1 MLTEFPRAL
10 QAMTPTDLI
19 IVTVY
24 LICIYYVI
32 LQAWNSLE
40 ERTVIKHVGNVFD
53 YETLK
58 DFLEVKFKFN
68 DFYPFSKQPTTLAT
82 TIENKSS
89 TATITVDWEKGAL
102 RNFQGGDRR
111 LLHLVSG
118 LQEAD
123 KAKPQTPSTISPK
136 RNISATLTADTL
148 VTADA
153 ETKALSA
160 TKPIV
165 DIEQLAKDKD
175 AKPKDPKDK
184 KEVEKI
190 QKLKTTYSNFMA
202 MKEPLT
208 FSLRLPLQITNF
220 VEGSKKDMWG
230 FVDCNFTVSR
240 KPRIDQVPWNPKPP
254 KK

>member
-1 MLTEFPRAL
+1 
-10 QAMTPTDLI
+10 MTSTDLI
-19 IVTVY
+19 IVSVY

-58 DFLEVKFKFN
+58 DFLDVKFKF
-68 DFYPFSKQPTTLAT
+68 DEFYAFSKQPAALAT
-82 TIENKSS
+82 TIQNKSPS
-89 TATITVDWEKGAL
+89 ATITVDWEKGAL
-102 RNFQGGDRR
+102 RDFQGNDRR

-118 LQEAD
+118 LLEAD
-123 KAKPQTPSTISPK
+123 RNKPQTPSTISPK
-136 RNISATLTADTL
+136 RSISATLTAEDL

-153 ETKALSA
+153 ETKVLRA

-165 DIEQLAKDKD
+165 DIEKLAQDK
-175 AKPKDPKDK
+175 
-184 KEVEKI
+184 EKNP
-190 QKLKTTYSNFMA
+190 KLKPIYSNFMA
-202 MKEPLT
+202 GRQPLT
-208 FSLRLPLQITNF
+208 FSLRLPLQITNI

-240 KPRIDQVPWNPKPP
+240 KPRIDQVPWNPKLP

>member
-1 MLTEFPRAL
+1 
-10 QAMTPTDLI
+10 MTSTDLI

-58 DFLEVKFKFN
+58 DFLDVKFKLD
-68 DFYPFSKQPTTLAT
+68 DFYAFSKQPAKLAA
-82 TIENKSS
+82 TIQNKSPS
-89 TATITVDWEKGAL
+89 ATITVDWEKGAL
-102 RNFQGGDRR
+102 RDFQGNDRR
-111 LLHLVSG
+111 LLHLVPG
-118 LQEAD
+118 LQEAA
-123 KAKPQTPSTISPK
+123 KAQTPSTISPK
-136 RNISATLTADTL
+136 RSFSATLTAEGL
-148 VTADA
+148 VTADD
-153 ETKALSA
+153 ETKELRA

-165 DIEQLAKDKD
+165 DVEKLAQDKN
-175 AKPKDPKDK
+175 AKPKDKKD
-184 KEVEKI
+184 EEKI

-202 MKEPLT
+202 MREPLT
-208 FSLRLPLQITNF
+208 FSLRLPLQITNI

-240 KPRIDQVPWNPKPP
+240 KPRIDQLPWNPKPP

>member
-1 MLTEFPRAL
+1 
-10 QAMTPTDLI
+10 MTSTDLI

-40 ERTVIKHVGNVFD
+40 EQTVIKHVGNVFD

-58 DFLEVKFKFN
+58 DFLDVKFKFD
-68 DFYPFSKQPTTLAT
+68 DFYAFSKQPAKLAT
-82 TIENKSS
+82 TIQNKSPS
-89 TATITVDWEKGAL
+89 ATITVDWEKGAL
-102 RNFQGGDRR
+102 RDFQGNDRR
-111 LLHLVSG
+111 LLHLVPG
-118 LQEAD
+118 LLEAD
-123 KAKPQTPSTISPK
+123 KAKAQTPSTISP
-136 RNISATLTADTL
+136 RRSIAVDLTAEGL

-153 ETKALSA
+153 ETKVLSA

-165 DIEQLAKDKD
+165 DVEKLAQDKD
-175 AKPKDPKDK
+175 AKPKDKKDA
-184 KEVEKI
+184 ERI

-202 MKEPLT
+202 MREPLT
-208 FSLRLPLQITNF
+208 FSLRLPLQITNI
-220 VEGSKKDMWG
+220 VEGSRKDMWG